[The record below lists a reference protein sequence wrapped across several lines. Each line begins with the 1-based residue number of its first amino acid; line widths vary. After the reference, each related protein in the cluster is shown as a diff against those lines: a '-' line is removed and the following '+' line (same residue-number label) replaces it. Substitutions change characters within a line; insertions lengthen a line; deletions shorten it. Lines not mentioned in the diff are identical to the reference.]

1 MHKRNIKLIFTISML
16 WISSFVYSNNSI
28 DSLKNILINTDIDSV
43 RMRIYVEIGQEYF
56 GLDNNLATDFYEK
69 ALVIARA
76 EKNEIYEA
84 KIYYKIGDTHQLAG
98 NYHKSLEYFL
108 KSLELYE
115 EIGDDY
121 NIAICYID
129 IGNTNRK
136 MKSFENAIKYYHDAI
151 KIGKK
156 IDAKFI
162 IAYAHNNLANAQTG
176 LGLLDE
182 ALGNYQ
188 KALKIYE
195 EINNY
200 EKQTGVIANIGI
212 LYSDQAKLEDDI
224 ALKQAK
230 LNDAIEYLE
239 RSKKMSATLGD
250 KSLEADLL
258 FYLADINLLIA
269 DSYSREIDKRASY
282 ELAIEQAEESLMIAR
297 EINIIP
303 YQINVYKVLYK
314 ASIEIGREEDALY
327 YFEKYDKLKDSLHS
341 QQKNFAVK
349 DIEIKYQVERKEAE
363 NKILLEQEAKDK
375 EIIKNRN
382 ILTIFI
388 ATGLLLVLVVA
399 LVLYRLNNNKKKAN
413 AILINKNTE
422 INQQK
427 EEIAAQAESLQSAN
441 AVLINKNAEINQQK
455 EEITAQ
461 SENLQLA
468 NKSVLEQ
475 SAEIERKNNKL
486 INSINYAERIQAAML
501 PSKDK
506 IDKLFSNYFIL
517 FKPRDIVSGDFYW
530 VKRLK
535 TILNE
540 KKQDLIIVA
549 AADGTGH
556 GVPGGFL
563 STLGISL
570 LNEVVVKKEVRQA
583 NQVLEHLR
591 EEIKILLKQDNSPS
605 GQKDGMDMAICVVNP
620 DTNEIDFAGANNP
633 LYVIRPAEN
642 TKDLLANNEII
653 DHEFGSPK
661 DGRGFILKPDF
672 QPVGIYFVEK
682 PFTNYKFKL
691 QKGDSIYMFS
701 DGYVDQ
707 FGGVKRKK
715 FRSKKLKELLID
727 IHSKNIVEQK
737 EILDTTIENWRGD
750 YRQID
755 DILIM
760 GIKF

>member
-583 NQVLEHLR
+583 NQVLEHMR